1 MQGYVFLQNQIWKRK
16 TRGRAMARPVSKELT
31 DGELEVMHVYWKR
44 GEISASEARDE
55 LAKAGRELA
64 YVTVANL
71 TRILIDK
78 GFLEATNDQ
87 RPFVYRPLR
96 SFDEVSRNLV
106 GVLVERVFQG
116 SRERLLVNLFG
127 RKKLSAKERA
137 LLEQILKEQ
146 AS

>member
-1 MQGYVFLQNQIWKRK
+1 
-16 TRGRAMARPVSKELT
+16 
-31 DGELEVMHVYWKR
+31 
-44 GEISASEARDE
+44 
-55 LAKAGRELA
+55 
-64 YVTVANL
+64 L
-71 TRILIDK
+71 TRILVDK